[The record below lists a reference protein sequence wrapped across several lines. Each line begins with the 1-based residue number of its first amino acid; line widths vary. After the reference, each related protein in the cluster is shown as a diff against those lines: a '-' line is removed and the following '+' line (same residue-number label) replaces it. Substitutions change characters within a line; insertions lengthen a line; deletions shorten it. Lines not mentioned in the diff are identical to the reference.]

1 MLVSYLIMVAR
12 CPMTVGLRCR
22 RRKHNRALVD
32 RRRRNQRGNGVRRC
46 AYVERHCR
54 RAVVL
59 LLEAGVVVVVAPV
72 IVLVHEVLL
81 LLVKRCRAVQH
92 SLVSPNLHHLVI

>member
-1 MLVSYLIMVAR
+1 
-12 CPMTVGLRCR
+12 MTVGLRCR

-32 RRRRNQRGNGVRRC
+32 RNQCGNGVRRC
-46 AYVERHCR
+46 AYLERRCR

-72 IVLVHEVLL
+72 IVLVHDVMLL
-81 LLVKRCRAVQH
+81 LVGVLMVKRCRTMQH

>member
-1 MLVSYLIMVAR
+1 
-12 CPMTVGLRCR
+12 MTVGLRCR

-32 RRRRNQRGNGVRRC
+32 RNQCGNGVRRC
-46 AYVERHCR
+46 AYLERRCR

-72 IVLVHEVLL
+72 IVLIHDVMPLL
-81 LLVKRCRAVQH
+81 LLVLLELMVKRCRTMQH